1 MELEITNALISELR
15 EPCPHENCMLC
26 YRAADTLEEC
36 GKSIQQLQ
44 EERAALDAEVQV
56 YRNAARLYGI
66 DARTM
71 LTLAKSQI
79 KTCADNIRLME
90 KMQSVLSIF
99 DRVPQGLDVRDV
111 VETIVHYDGDNSKPR
126 CDLVYCGL
134 RIIWDYLKERS
145 DLNEWRKGNLPAPA

>member
-1 MELEITNALISELR
+1 MELETTNALISELR
-15 EPCPHENCMLC
+15 EPCPHENCVLC

-36 GKSIQQLQ
+36 SKTIQQLQ
-44 EERAALDAEVQV
+44 EERTALDAEVQM
-56 YRNAARLYGI
+56 YRSAARLYGI
-66 DARTM
+66 DAKTM

-99 DRVPQGLDVRDV
+99 DRVPQDLDVRDV
-111 VETIVHYDGDNSKPR
+111 TETIVHYDGDNSKPG

-145 DLNEWRKGNLPAPA
+145 DLDEWRKGNLPTPA

>member
-1 MELEITNALISELR
+1 MEFETTNALISELR
-15 EPCPHENCMLC
+15 EPCPHENCVLC

-36 GKSIQQLQ
+36 SKTIQQLQ
-44 EERAALDAEVQV
+44 EERTALDAEVQM
-56 YRNAARLYGI
+56 YRSA
-66 DARTM
+66 

-99 DRVPQGLDVRDV
+99 DRVPQDLDVRDV
-111 VETIVHYDGDNSKPR
+111 TETIVHYDGDNSKTG

-145 DLNEWRKGNLPAPA
+145 DLDEWRKGNLPTPV